1 MNVLVTGAGGQLGYD
16 ILKELY
22 SRNIKFLG
30 VDKQDFDITDYDAVQ
45 KCIKTYMPDV
55 VIHCSAYTAVEK
67 AEDEP
72 EICRKVNVYGTEN
85 IAKVCKEINAKLL
98 YISTDYVFSGIGT
111 QYYKPE
117 DEQKPKN
124 VYGQTKLDGERVVKK
139 LLDKYFIV
147 RTSWVFGINGNNF
160 VKTMLQLGKNR
171 KEIDV
176 VADQIGSPTYTVD
189 LAILLCN
196 MIETEKYGI
205 YHATNEGVCSWAEF
219 AESIFEIAGLDI
231 KVNYVTTKQYP
242 TKAKRPKNSRLSKEK
257 LIENGFDK
265 LPSWKDAGKRY
276 IESVIKNI

>member
-1 MNVLVTGAGGQLGYD
+1 M
-16 ILKELY
+16 
-22 SRNIKFLG
+22 
-30 VDKQDFDITDYDAVQ
+30 
-45 KCIKTYMPDV
+45 
-55 VIHCSAYTAVEK
+55 
-67 AEDEP
+67 
-72 EICRKVNVYGTEN
+72 
-85 IAKVCKEINAKLL
+85 
-98 YISTDYVFSGIGT
+98 
-111 QYYKPE
+111 
-117 DEQKPKN
+117 
-124 VYGQTKLDGERVVKK
+124 
-139 LLDKYFIV
+139 DKYFIV

>member
-1 MNVLVTGAGGQLGYD
+1 
-16 ILKELY
+16 
-22 SRNIKFLG
+22 
-30 VDKQDFDITDYDAVQ
+30 
-45 KCIKTYMPDV
+45 
-55 VIHCSAYTAVEK
+55 
-67 AEDEP
+67 
-72 EICRKVNVYGTEN
+72 
-85 IAKVCKEINAKLL
+85 
-98 YISTDYVFSGIGT
+98 
-111 QYYKPE
+111 
-117 DEQKPKN
+117 
-124 VYGQTKLDGERVVKK
+124 
-139 LLDKYFIV
+139 
-147 RTSWVFGINGNNF
+147 
-160 VKTMLQLGKNR
+160 MLQLGKNR

>member
-98 YISTDYVFSGIGT
+98 YISTDYVFQELVHNIIN
-111 QYYKPE
+111 
-117 DEQKPKN
+117 QKMNRNLKMFM
-124 VYGQTKLDGERVVKK
+124 
-139 LLDKYFIV
+139 DKQ
-147 RTSWVFGINGNNF
+147 S
-160 VKTMLQLGKNR
+160 
-171 KEIDV
+171 
-176 VADQIGSPTYTVD
+176 
-189 LAILLCN
+189 
-196 MIETEKYGI
+196 
-205 YHATNEGVCSWAEF
+205 
-219 AESIFEIAGLDI
+219 
-231 KVNYVTTKQYP
+231 
-242 TKAKRPKNSRLSKEK
+242 
-257 LIENGFDK
+257 
-265 LPSWKDAGKRY
+265 
-276 IESVIKNI
+276 